1 MHTAPT
7 YYRPATDK
15 TSASYVRFALA
26 LCGYE
31 AGAVRVR
38 AVTNKY
44 RELGESGALRWAFD
58 KTDQRVARDIRDIS
72 GVFAY
77 SLADLRTVIA
87 STADSSNP
95 TVAFDAV
102 ERLRIHDAAVATL
115 VEREAA

>member
-7 YYRPATDK
+7 HYRPAVDRT
-15 TSASYVRFALA
+15 AAPYVRFALA

-58 KTDQRVARDIRDIS
+58 QTALEVARDIRALS
-72 GVFAY
+72 AVFAY
-77 SLADLRTVIA
+77 TLADLRKVIVHSDNA
-87 STADSSNP
+87 
-95 TVAFDAV
+95 

-115 VEREAA
+115 TEQAAA

>member
-1 MHTAPT
+1 MRTAPT
-7 YYRPATDK
+7 HYRPATDK
-15 TSASYVRFALA
+15 TAAPYVRFALA

-58 KTDQRVARDIRDIS
+58 KTDQQVGRDIRAIS
-72 GVFAY
+72 AVFAY
-77 SLADLRTVIA
+77 SLADLRKVIVNSDNA
-87 STADSSNP
+87 
-95 TVAFDAV
+95 

-115 VEREAA
+115 AEKVAA

>member
-7 YYRPATDK
+7 FYRPNTDK
-15 TSASYVRFALA
+15 TSAAYVRFALA

-58 KTDQRVARDIRDIS
+58 KTALEVARDIRALS
-72 GVFAY
+72 AVFAY
-77 SLADLRTVIA
+77 TLADLRKVIVNSDNA
-87 STADSSNP
+87 
-95 TVAFDAV
+95 

-115 VEREAA
+115 TEQVAA

>member
-1 MHTAPT
+1 MHAAPT
-7 YYRPATDK
+7 HYRPATDK
-15 TSASYVRFALA
+15 TAAPYVRFALA

-58 KTDQRVARDIRDIS
+58 KTALEVARDIRALS
-72 GVFAY
+72 AVFAY
-77 SLADLRTVIA
+77 TLADLRKVIVNSDNA
-87 STADSSNP
+87 
-95 TVAFDAV
+95 

-115 VEREAA
+115 AEKVAA